1 MPLRPPTTVGY
12 LPIGLLIFGLMLPVT
27 AVVPVLEEL
36 TGGRHAGLSD
46 FAKHWFMVANML
58 AAVLFAP
65 LVGQLSDRLGRR
77 RPVLVGSL
85 LANIVVLLLLAR
97 DAPYGVHLLLRFF
110 DGALHIS
117 ALTLL
122 MTMAGDRAGGA
133 SGGRAMGTAGLALTL
148 GVAVGAP
155 LGGWIGGMRPT
166 LVLEAGAVLSL
177 LLALGCCFLKEV
189 PSGSHAVPRMAGRAM
204 PPGLPW
210 RRLIV
215 PYAFTFA
222 DRLSVGFIVST
233 MTLYLRRVLGAE
245 PETIGLLMASFMLPF
260 ALLSYPFAR
269 MAQAGG
275 ALAPLMLGSLLYAAA
290 LVALSLAP
298 LPLWYGLMPAGGIA
312 AALMF
317 APTLVLTVVA
327 TDSRQR
333 GRAMGLFHAAGSLG
347 FLMGP
352 LLGGSVLALAELLG
366 REGWGMA
373 FWLVASL
380 QLLCVAVFIPL
391 WRQQRAR
398 SGG

>member
-1 MPLRPPTTVGY
+1 MLKSAPPAGRY

-27 AVVPVLEEL
+27 GVVPVLDEL
-36 TGGRHAGLSD
+36 TRGRHPGLSD
-46 FAKHWFMVANML
+46 FAQHLFMVANML

-77 RPVLVGSL
+77 QPVLIGSL

-97 DAPYGVHLLLRFF
+97 DAPYAVHLLLRFF

-122 MTMAGDRAGGA
+122 MTMAGDRGAGT
-133 SGGRAMGTAGLALTL
+133 SSGRAMGTAGLALTL

-155 LGGWIGGMRPT
+155 LGGWLGGIRPT
-166 LVLEAGAVLSL
+166 LVLEAGAALSL
-177 LLALGCCFLKEV
+177 LLAVGCCCLKETPV
-189 PSGSHAVPRMAGRAM
+189 DRPSQADGSGVAPVGW
-204 PPGLPW
+204 LPW

-233 MTLYLRRVLGAE
+233 MTLYMRRVLSAE
-245 PETIGLLMASFMLPF
+245 PESIGLLMASFMLPF

-269 MAQAGG
+269 LAQARG
-275 ALAPLMLGSLLYAAA
+275 ALMPLMAGSLLYAGA

-298 LPLWYGLMPAGGIA
+298 LPLWYGLMPAGGVA

-317 APTLVLTVVA
+317 APTLVLTA
-327 TDSRQR
+327 AAADSQR
-333 GRAMGLFHAAGSLG
+333 ARAMGGFHAAGSLG
-347 FLMGP
+347 FLFGP
-352 LLGGSVLALAELLG
+352 LVGGGVLAVANLLG
-366 REGWGMA
+366 RDGWLAA
-373 FWLVASL
+373 FWLVAGL
-380 QLLCVAVFIPL
+380 QLLCVALFLPL
-391 WRQQRAR
+391 WLRQRG